1 MLNKTYRIYSRR
13 TALELRRKGF
23 KIVGTDINE
32 NFPKYDVYLFEDT
45 ELFREELS
53 KLSNKK

>member
-1 MLNKTYRIYSRR
+1 MLNKTYRICSRR
-13 TALELRRKGF
+13 IALELRRKGF

-32 NFPKYDVYLFEDT
+32 NFPQYDVYLFEDT
-45 ELFREELS
+45 KLFREELS

>member
-13 TALELRRKGF
+13 IALELRRKGF

-32 NFPKYDVYLFEDT
+32 NFPQYDVYLFEDT
-45 ELFREELS
+45 EQLREELT
-53 KLSNKK
+53 KLSKK